1 MIYSMTAF
9 SRNEIIQNNHS
20 IIWQLKSVNHKYLE
34 ISIHLPD
41 HIKYLEQIISKKIK
55 KCVFRGKIDCTLY
68 IYCIEKDQNY
78 ILINKILINQL
89 LKLILK
95 IKNTIDFGIINF
107 IDLLKWPGVIIKKN
121 INDIQD
127 TLILSHFESTLN
139 KLSEFRLIEGIE
151 LKKIIEKKL
160 FNIKFEIKKLHT
172 NLIIYSKEYRKKL
185 KNKIN
190 AIDIKYDPN
199 RLEQE
204 IAIIISKTDINEELD
219 RISIH
224 IKRLFNILNKER
236 LVGLKLNFIL
246 QEVMRESNTIT
257 SKAINI
263 NIIESAIEIKMLTE
277 QIREQVQNIE

>member
-1 MIYSMTAF
+1 MTAF

-55 KCVFRGKIDCTLY
+55 KCVFR
-68 IYCIEKDQNY
+68 
-78 ILINKILINQL
+78 
-89 LKLILK
+89 
-95 IKNTIDFGIINF
+95 
-107 IDLLKWPGVIIKKN
+107 DLLKWPGVIIKKN

-139 KLSEFRLIEGIE
+139 KLSEFRLIE
-151 LKKIIEKKL
+151 
-160 FNIKFEIKKLHT
+160 
-172 NLIIYSKEYRKKL
+172 EYRKKL

>member
-1 MIYSMTAF
+1 MTAF

-55 KCVFRGKIDCTLY
+55 KCVFR
-68 IYCIEKDQNY
+68 
-78 ILINKILINQL
+78 
-89 LKLILK
+89 
-95 IKNTIDFGIINF
+95 
-107 IDLLKWPGVIIKKN
+107 DLLKWPGVIIKKN

-139 KLSEFRLIEGIE
+139 KLSEFRLIE
-151 LKKIIEKKL
+151 
-160 FNIKFEIKKLHT
+160 
-172 NLIIYSKEYRKKL
+172 EYRKKL

-219 RISIH
+219 Q
-224 IKRLFNILNKER
+224 R